1 MIRRRTRSFIRNLPG
16 VWPVYVLLIA
26 LTRSFGPAI
35 GKWPAA
41 LFWYLRGYRRLK
53 NGSDSGPFKVS
64 TQFFL
69 PCLTDNRPSTPIEP
83 VYFFQDTWAAGKIFA
98 LRPSRHYDVGSSVLT
113 MAILSRWVPVTM
125 VDIRPIDVSLE
136 GLSFMKG
143 SILDLPFA
151 DNSIESLSSLCVVE
165 HIGLGRYG
173 DDLDPRG
180 SEKAIAELK
189 RVLKPGGNLL
199 LSVPVDRECRVYFN
213 AHRAF
218 TPDYL
223 MRLLD
228 GMTVVEQRY
237 QYGHALYETYMPERG
252 FGTGLF
258 QLRKRAE

>member
-1 MIRRRTRSFIRNLPG
+1 
-16 VWPVYVLLIA
+16 
-26 LTRSFGPAI
+26 
-35 GKWPAA
+35 
-41 LFWYLRGYRRLK
+41 
-53 NGSDSGPFKVS
+53 
-64 TQFFL
+64 
-69 PCLTDNRPSTPIEP
+69 
-83 VYFFQDTWAAGKIFA
+83 
-98 LRPSRHYDVGSSVLT
+98 

-189 RVLKPGGNLL
+189 RVLRPGGNLL

-258 QLRKRAE
+258 HLRKRAE